1 MLSLEN
7 IVIYRDDKPLLQL
20 SAEVAK
26 GEVLTVMGPSGA
38 GKSTLLQAIAGQL
51 QAPFSVTGQIKINH
65 VVINEIDAHLRKV
78 GIMFQDALLFE
89 HMTVGENIAF
99 AMPDKAYKN
108 KQLKHDAINA
118 LLVAVE
124 LDGIA
129 DRTVNTLSGGQQ
141 ARVSLIRTLAS
152 EPDVVLLDEPFSKL
166 DVALRSQI
174 RSWTFS
180 QLKARNIP
188 AVLVTHDK
196 DDALAAGGN
205 VIEILSRYY
214 IGAAEGSTEIVKKYC
229 RASKETCH
237 VRCQSYPFYKATFK
251 TVDKSARQ
259 QGRYP
264 KSGYA
269 CRVCHRC
276 SCASLYYS

>member
-7 IVIYRDDKPLLQL
+7 IVIYRDKKPLLQL

-51 QAPFSVTGQIKINH
+51 KAPFSIAGKIKING
-65 VVINEIDAHLRKV
+65 VVINDIDAHLRRV

-99 AMPDKAYKN
+99 AMPADRQNN
-108 KQLKHDAINA
+108 KQMKRDAINE
-118 LLVAVE
+118 LLAAVD

-129 DRTVNTLSGGQQ
+129 DRAVNTLSGGQQ

-152 EPDVVLLDEPFSKL
+152 QPEAVLLDEPFSKL
-166 DVALRSQI
+166 DVALRGQI

-180 QLKARNIP
+180 QLKARKIP

-196 DDALAAGGN
+196 DDALAAGGDI
-205 VIEILSRYY
+205 IEL
-214 IGAAEGSTEIVKKYC
+214 
-229 RASKETCH
+229 
-237 VRCQSYPFYKATFK
+237 
-251 TVDKSARQ
+251 
-259 QGRYP
+259 
-264 KSGYA
+264 
-269 CRVCHRC
+269 
-276 SCASLYYS
+276 L

>member
-7 IVIYRDDKPLLQL
+7 IVIYRDKKPLLQL

-51 QAPFSVTGQIKINH
+51 KAPFSIAGQIKING
-65 VVINEIDAHLRKV
+65 VVINDIDAHLRKV

-89 HMTVGENIAF
+89 HMMVGENIAF
-99 AMPDKAYKN
+99 AMPADRQKN
-108 KQLKHDAINA
+108 KQMKRDAINE
-118 LLVAVE
+118 LLAAVD

-129 DRTVNTLSGGQQ
+129 DRAVNTLSGGQQ

-152 EPDVVLLDEPFSKL
+152 QPEVVLLDEPFSKL
-166 DVALRSQI
+166 DVALRGQI

-180 QLKARNIP
+180 QLKARKIP

-196 DDALAAGGN
+196 DDALAAGGDI
-205 VIEILSRYY
+205 IEL
-214 IGAAEGSTEIVKKYC
+214 
-229 RASKETCH
+229 
-237 VRCQSYPFYKATFK
+237 
-251 TVDKSARQ
+251 
-259 QGRYP
+259 
-264 KSGYA
+264 
-269 CRVCHRC
+269 
-276 SCASLYYS
+276 L

>member
-7 IVIYRDDKPLLQL
+7 IVVYRDRNLLLQL
-20 SAEVAK
+20 SVEVAN

-51 QAPFSVTGQIKINH
+51 QAPFNLTGQIKIND
-65 VVINEIDAHLRKV
+65 VVINDVDAHRRKV

-99 AMPDKAYKN
+99 AMPSNGHKN
-108 KQLKHDAINA
+108 KQMKHEAINE
-118 LLVAVE
+118 LLAAVE

-129 DRTVNTLSGGQQ
+129 DRAVNTLSGGQQ

-152 EPDVVLLDEPFSKL
+152 QPEVVLLDEPFSKL
-166 DVALRSQI
+166 DVALRGQI

-196 DDALAAGGN
+196 EDALAAGGD
-205 VIEILSRYY
+205 VIELLP
-214 IGAAEGSTEIVKKYC
+214 C
-229 RASKETCH
+229 
-237 VRCQSYPFYKATFK
+237 
-251 TVDKSARQ
+251 
-259 QGRYP
+259 
-264 KSGYA
+264 
-269 CRVCHRC
+269 
-276 SCASLYYS
+276 

>member
-7 IVIYRDDKPLLQL
+7 IVIYRDKKPLLQL

-51 QAPFSVTGQIKINH
+51 KAPFSIAGQIKING
-65 VVINEIDAHLRKV
+65 VVINDIDAHLRRV

-99 AMPDKAYKN
+99 AMPADRQKN
-108 KQLKHDAINA
+108 KQMKRDAINE
-118 LLVAVE
+118 LLAAVD

-129 DRTVNTLSGGQQ
+129 DRAVSTLSGGQQ

-152 EPDVVLLDEPFSKL
+152 QPEVVLLDEPFSKL
-166 DVALRSQI
+166 DVALRGQI

-180 QLKARNIP
+180 QLKARKIP

-196 DDALAAGGN
+196 DDGLAAGGDI
-205 VIEILSRYY
+205 IEL
-214 IGAAEGSTEIVKKYC
+214 
-229 RASKETCH
+229 
-237 VRCQSYPFYKATFK
+237 
-251 TVDKSARQ
+251 
-259 QGRYP
+259 
-264 KSGYA
+264 
-269 CRVCHRC
+269 
-276 SCASLYYS
+276 L

>member
-7 IVIYRDDKPLLQL
+7 IVIYRDKKPLLQL

-51 QAPFSVTGQIKINH
+51 KAPFSIAGQIKING
-65 VVINEIDAHLRKV
+65 VVINDIDAHLRRV

-99 AMPDKAYKN
+99 AMPADRQKN
-108 KQLKHDAINA
+108 KQMKRDAINE
-118 LLVAVE
+118 LLAAVD

-129 DRTVNTLSGGQQ
+129 DRAVNTLSGGQQ

-152 EPDVVLLDEPFSKL
+152 QPEVVLLDEPFSKL
-166 DVALRSQI
+166 DVALRGQI

-180 QLKARNIP
+180 QLKARKIP

-196 DDALAAGGN
+196 DDGLAAGGDI
-205 VIEILSRYY
+205 IEL
-214 IGAAEGSTEIVKKYC
+214 
-229 RASKETCH
+229 
-237 VRCQSYPFYKATFK
+237 
-251 TVDKSARQ
+251 
-259 QGRYP
+259 
-264 KSGYA
+264 
-269 CRVCHRC
+269 
-276 SCASLYYS
+276 L

>member
-7 IVIYRDDKPLLQL
+7 IVIYRDKKPLLQL

-51 QAPFSVTGQIKINH
+51 KAPFSIAGQIKING
-65 VVINEIDAHLRKV
+65 VVINDIDAHLRKV

-99 AMPDKAYKN
+99 AMPADRQNN
-108 KQLKHDAINA
+108 KQMKRDAINE
-118 LLVAVE
+118 LLAAVD

-129 DRTVNTLSGGQQ
+129 DRAVNTLSGGQQ

-152 EPDVVLLDEPFSKL
+152 QPEVVLLDEPFSKL
-166 DVALRSQI
+166 DVALRGQI

-180 QLKARNIP
+180 QLKARKIP

-196 DDALAAGGN
+196 DDALAAGGDI
-205 VIEILSRYY
+205 IEL
-214 IGAAEGSTEIVKKYC
+214 
-229 RASKETCH
+229 
-237 VRCQSYPFYKATFK
+237 
-251 TVDKSARQ
+251 
-259 QGRYP
+259 
-264 KSGYA
+264 
-269 CRVCHRC
+269 
-276 SCASLYYS
+276 L

>member
-7 IVIYRDDKPLLQL
+7 IVIYHDERPLLQL
-20 SAEVAK
+20 SAEVAG

-51 QAPFSVTGQIKINH
+51 KAPFSIAGQIKING
-65 VVINEIDAHLRKV
+65 VVINNIDAHLRKV

-99 AMPDKAYKN
+99 AMPADRHKN
-108 KQLKHDAINA
+108 KQVKRDAINE
-118 LLVAVE
+118 LLAAVD

-129 DRTVNTLSGGQQ
+129 DRAVNTLSGGQQ

-152 EPDVVLLDEPFSKL
+152 QPEAVLLDEPFSQL
-166 DVALRSQI
+166 DVALRGQI

-180 QLKARNIP
+180 QLKARKIP
-188 AVLVTHDK
+188 AVVVTHDK

-205 VIEILSRYY
+205 IIEL
-214 IGAAEGSTEIVKKYC
+214 
-229 RASKETCH
+229 
-237 VRCQSYPFYKATFK
+237 
-251 TVDKSARQ
+251 
-259 QGRYP
+259 
-264 KSGYA
+264 
-269 CRVCHRC
+269 
-276 SCASLYYS
+276 L

>member
-7 IVIYRDDKPLLQL
+7 IVIYRDKKPLLQL

-51 QAPFSVTGQIKINH
+51 KAPFSIAGQIKING
-65 VVINEIDAHLRKV
+65 VVINDIDAHLRKV

-99 AMPDKAYKN
+99 AMPADRQNN
-108 KQLKHDAINA
+108 KQMKRDAINE
-118 LLVAVE
+118 LLAAVD

-129 DRTVNTLSGGQQ
+129 DRAVNTLSGGQQ

-152 EPDVVLLDEPFSKL
+152 QPEVVLLDEPFSKL
-166 DVALRSQI
+166 DVALRGQI

-180 QLKARNIP
+180 QLKARKIP

-196 DDALAAGGN
+196 DDGLAAGGDI
-205 VIEILSRYY
+205 IEL
-214 IGAAEGSTEIVKKYC
+214 
-229 RASKETCH
+229 
-237 VRCQSYPFYKATFK
+237 
-251 TVDKSARQ
+251 
-259 QGRYP
+259 
-264 KSGYA
+264 
-269 CRVCHRC
+269 
-276 SCASLYYS
+276 L

>member
-7 IVIYRDDKPLLQL
+7 IVIYRDKKPLLQL

-51 QAPFSVTGQIKINH
+51 KAPFSIAGQIKINGL
-65 VVINEIDAHLRKV
+65 VINDIDAHLRRV

-99 AMPDKAYKN
+99 AMPADKQKN
-108 KQLKHDAINA
+108 KQMKRDAINE
-118 LLVAVE
+118 LLAAVD

-129 DRTVNTLSGGQQ
+129 DRAVNTLSGGQQ

-152 EPDVVLLDEPFSKL
+152 QPEVVLLDEPFSKL
-166 DVALRSQI
+166 DVALRGQI

-180 QLKARNIP
+180 QLKARKIP

-196 DDALAAGGN
+196 DDALAAGGDI
-205 VIEILSRYY
+205 IEL
-214 IGAAEGSTEIVKKYC
+214 
-229 RASKETCH
+229 
-237 VRCQSYPFYKATFK
+237 
-251 TVDKSARQ
+251 
-259 QGRYP
+259 
-264 KSGYA
+264 
-269 CRVCHRC
+269 
-276 SCASLYYS
+276 L

>member
-7 IVIYRDDKPLLQL
+7 IVIYRDKKPLLQL

-51 QAPFSVTGQIKINH
+51 KAPFSIAGQIKING
-65 VVINEIDAHLRKV
+65 VVINDIDAHLRRV

-99 AMPDKAYKN
+99 AMPADKQKN
-108 KQLKHDAINA
+108 KQMKRDAINE
-118 LLVAVE
+118 LLAAVD

-129 DRTVNTLSGGQQ
+129 DRAVNTLSGGQQ
-141 ARVSLIRTLAS
+141 ARVGLIRTLAS
-152 EPDVVLLDEPFSKL
+152 QPDVVLLDEPFSKL
-166 DVALRSQI
+166 DVALRGQI

-180 QLKARNIP
+180 QLKARKIP

-196 DDALAAGGN
+196 DDALDAGGDI
-205 VIEILSRYY
+205 IEL
-214 IGAAEGSTEIVKKYC
+214 
-229 RASKETCH
+229 
-237 VRCQSYPFYKATFK
+237 
-251 TVDKSARQ
+251 
-259 QGRYP
+259 
-264 KSGYA
+264 
-269 CRVCHRC
+269 
-276 SCASLYYS
+276 L

>member
-7 IVIYRDDKPLLQL
+7 IVIYRDKKPLLQL

-51 QAPFSVTGQIKINH
+51 QAPFSIAGQIKING
-65 VVINEIDAHLRKV
+65 VVINDIDAHLRKV

-99 AMPDKAYKN
+99 AMPADRQKN
-108 KQLKHDAINA
+108 KQMKRDAINE
-118 LLVAVE
+118 LLAAVD

-129 DRTVNTLSGGQQ
+129 DRAVSTLSGGQQ

-152 EPDVVLLDEPFSKL
+152 QPEVVLLDEPFSKL
-166 DVALRSQI
+166 DVALRGQI

-180 QLKARNIP
+180 QLKARKIP

-196 DDALAAGGN
+196 DDGLAAGGDI
-205 VIEILSRYY
+205 IEL
-214 IGAAEGSTEIVKKYC
+214 
-229 RASKETCH
+229 
-237 VRCQSYPFYKATFK
+237 
-251 TVDKSARQ
+251 
-259 QGRYP
+259 
-264 KSGYA
+264 
-269 CRVCHRC
+269 
-276 SCASLYYS
+276 L

>member
-7 IVIYRDDKPLLQL
+7 IVIYRDKKPLLQL

-51 QAPFSVTGQIKINH
+51 QAPFSIAGQIKTNG
-65 VVINEIDAHLRKV
+65 VVINDIDAHLRKV

-99 AMPDKAYKN
+99 AMPADKQKN
-108 KQLKHDAINA
+108 KQMKRDAINE
-118 LLVAVE
+118 LLAAVD

-129 DRTVNTLSGGQQ
+129 DRAVNTLSGGQQ

-152 EPDVVLLDEPFSKL
+152 QPDVVLLDEPFSKL
-166 DVALRSQI
+166 DVALRGQI

-180 QLKARNIP
+180 QLKARKIP

-196 DDALAAGGN
+196 DDALAAGGDI
-205 VIEILSRYY
+205 IEL
-214 IGAAEGSTEIVKKYC
+214 
-229 RASKETCH
+229 
-237 VRCQSYPFYKATFK
+237 
-251 TVDKSARQ
+251 
-259 QGRYP
+259 
-264 KSGYA
+264 
-269 CRVCHRC
+269 
-276 SCASLYYS
+276 L

>member
-7 IVIYRDDKPLLQL
+7 IVIYRDKKPLLQL

-51 QAPFSVTGQIKINH
+51 KAPFSIAGQIKING
-65 VVINEIDAHLRKV
+65 VVINDIDAHLRKV

-99 AMPDKAYKN
+99 AMPADKQKN
-108 KQLKHDAINA
+108 KQMKRDAINE
-118 LLVAVE
+118 LLAAVD

-129 DRTVNTLSGGQQ
+129 DRAVNTLSGGQQ

-152 EPDVVLLDEPFSKL
+152 QPDVVLLDEPFSKL
-166 DVALRSQI
+166 DVALRGQI
-174 RSWTFS
+174 RCWTFS
-180 QLKARNIP
+180 QLKARKIP

-196 DDALAAGGN
+196 DDALAAGGDI
-205 VIEILSRYY
+205 IEL
-214 IGAAEGSTEIVKKYC
+214 
-229 RASKETCH
+229 
-237 VRCQSYPFYKATFK
+237 
-251 TVDKSARQ
+251 
-259 QGRYP
+259 
-264 KSGYA
+264 
-269 CRVCHRC
+269 
-276 SCASLYYS
+276 L

>member
-7 IVIYRDDKPLLQL
+7 IVIYRDKKPLLQL

-38 GKSTLLQAIAGQL
+38 GKSTLLQAVAGQL
-51 QAPFSVTGQIKINH
+51 KAPFSIAGQIKING
-65 VVINEIDAHLRKV
+65 VVINDIDAHLRRV

-99 AMPDKAYKN
+99 AMPADRQKN
-108 KQLKHDAINA
+108 KQMKRDAINE
-118 LLVAVE
+118 LLAAVD

-129 DRTVNTLSGGQQ
+129 DRAVNTLSGGQQ

-152 EPDVVLLDEPFSKL
+152 QPEVVLLDEPFSKL
-166 DVALRSQI
+166 DVALRGQI

-180 QLKARNIP
+180 QLKARKIP

-196 DDALAAGGN
+196 DDALAAGGDI
-205 VIEILSRYY
+205 IEL
-214 IGAAEGSTEIVKKYC
+214 
-229 RASKETCH
+229 
-237 VRCQSYPFYKATFK
+237 
-251 TVDKSARQ
+251 
-259 QGRYP
+259 
-264 KSGYA
+264 
-269 CRVCHRC
+269 
-276 SCASLYYS
+276 L